1 MATKYIVDNVANQ
14 TISGNV
20 TINGNLSVTGVTTGS
35 LSTYKALLTQLGSQT
50 GTTLGGFGGLN
61 DGLIIGETYTI
72 TDYVSDDDF
81 SNIADV
87 QTSSIAWTDGFSY
100 LQESVTLISTTYNGV
115 TGTTNGSGL
124 GASFDVV
131 VDAGISTNVNLD
143 TDGNGYSI
151 GDTITIL
158 GTDIGGSSPEND
170 IIITVTELN
179 PAAPNIGGCV
189 FIATGETPT
198 NWNNGSTL
206 ESSGNLVVT
215 VLENN
220 LGFDI
225 EWVDG
230 AGFDPGLYFGF
241 NSTTGPLYNTFNKNT
256 TFVLST
262 NNNIPFFGPTTLETF
277 TSPISLSGKDD
288 AIIVAVFDISVPE
301 PAPDSLYYFPVE
313 IQIQQDTDTTP
324 IVISGTVVS
333 SFPFSNASVDLLCG
347 DMFIQSIYGGGT
359 TVNNMSELII
369 QLNSDPV
376 TSYLGTYSDDGFGGV
391 LLEMPTNL
399 VNQFCVNSTLTFYVF
414 ND

>member
-1 MATKYIVDNVANQ
+1 MATKYIVGNVPDQ

-20 TINGNLSVTGVTTGS
+20 TINGNLSVTGTTTG
-35 LSTYKALLTQLGSQT
+35 LATYKALLTQLGTQS
-50 GTTLGGFGGLN
+50 GTDLNDFN

-72 TDYVSDDDF
+72 TNYQSGDDF

-87 QTSSIAWTDGFSY
+87 QTSSIYNFSY
-100 LQESVTLISTTYNGV
+100 LQESVPLISATYNGV

-131 VDAGISTNVNLD
+131 VDAGISTNVSLE

-158 GTDIGGSSPEND
+158 GTYIGGSSPVND
-170 IIITVTELN
+170 IIITVKELN
-179 PAAPNIGGCV
+179 PNAPNLTGCV
-189 FIATGETPT
+189 FIATGELPT
-198 NWNNGSTL
+198 NWTNGSTL
-206 ESSGNLVVT
+206 ESSGNLVVK

-225 EWVDG
+225 EWIQE
-230 AGFDPGLYFGF
+230 FEPGIYFGF
-241 NSTTGPLYNTFNKNT
+241 NSTTGPLYNTFNRNT
-256 TFVLST
+256 TFVLGGG
-262 NNNIPFFGPTTLETF
+262 NPNPYYGPNLLETF
-277 TSPISLSGKDD
+277 IGPITMIEKDD
-288 AIIVAVFDISVPE
+288 TIVVAIFDTEILE
-301 PAPDSLYYFPVE
+301 PVSDSLYYFPIE
-313 IQIQQDTDTTP
+313 IQIKQDTDTTP

-359 TVNNMSELII
+359 TVNDMSELII
-369 QLNSDPV
+369 DLNSDPV
-376 TSYLGTYSDDGFGGV
+376 TSYLGTYSDDGSGGV

-399 VNQFCVNSTLTFYVF
+399 VNQFCSNGTLTFEVF

>member
-1 MATKYIVDNVANQ
+1 MATKYIVDNVPNQ

-20 TINGNLSVTGVTTGS
+20 TINGNLSVTGTTTG
-35 LSTYKALLTQLGSQT
+35 LATYKALLTQLGTQS
-50 GTTLGGFGGLN
+50 GTDLNDFFN

-72 TDYVSDDDF
+72 TNYQSGDDF

-87 QTSSIAWTDGFSY
+87 QTSSIYNFSY

-230 AGFDPGLYFGF
+230 SGFDPGFYFGF

-301 PAPDSLYYFPVE
+301 PVPDSLYYFPVE
-313 IQIQQDTDTTP
+313 IQIKQDADTTP

-333 SFPFSNASVDLLCG
+333 SFPITLTSIDLHCNG
-347 DMFIQSIYGGGT
+347 NYIQSLYGDG
-359 TVNNMSELII
+359 TVNDMSELITY
-369 QLNSDPV
+369 LNSEPDM
-376 TSYLGTYSDDGFGGV
+376 SYLGTYSDAGDGGV

-399 VNQFCVNSTLTFYVF
+399 VNQFCSNGTLTFEVF